1 MISETSFDKTFSI
14 AFNEPIK
21 QLTFLKNNVTYLN
34 ENLTDEEKENPVI
47 KAKLEALWQKISKME
62 SMLIDMNDAYQK
74 GTNELQAL
82 ISSFNQE

>member
-1 MISETSFDKTFSI
+1 MASETSFDKTFTI

-21 QLTFLKNNVTYLN
+21 QLTFLKNNVTYLDQ
-34 ENLTDEEKENPVI
+34 NLTDEEKANPVI

-62 SMLIDMNDAYQK
+62 SMLTEMNNAYQK